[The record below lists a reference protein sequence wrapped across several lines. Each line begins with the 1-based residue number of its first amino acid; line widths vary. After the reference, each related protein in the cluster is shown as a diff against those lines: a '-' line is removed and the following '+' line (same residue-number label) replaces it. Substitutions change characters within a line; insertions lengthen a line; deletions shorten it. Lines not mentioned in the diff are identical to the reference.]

1 VVNDPLPIGLFG
13 RLLVERQDPGGRTV
27 DLKMGGTRQLVG
39 AARVYALAL
48 GIGETNTVDR
58 LRAAAGAGFHAEA
71 EVRDIVG
78 AYQHLLRLR
87 LVHQLDQLDRGEPPD
102 NRVRVDELS
111 RADGLLLR
119 DALRVVADVKRSLK
133 DRYGTD
139 LIG

>member
-1 VVNDPLPIGLFG
+1 
-13 RLLVERQDPGGRTV
+13 
-27 DLKMGGTRQLVG
+27 
-39 AARVYALAL
+39 
-48 GIGETNTVDR
+48 
-58 LRAAAGAGFHAEA
+58 
-71 EVRDIVG
+71 
-78 AYQHLLRLR
+78 
-87 LVHQLDQLDRGEPPD
+87 VHQLDQLDRGEPPD